1 MLHLSLTK
9 QVRKGYQPKR
19 TDIQKWLRQSL
30 LYTYKNITLDVS
42 IVNSIISAE
51 LNQQYRQKNYSTNVI
66 SLEYANTRDE
76 FAMLSGELILC
87 DEVIVKEAGEQNKTV
102 IAHYAHMVVHGM
114 LHLQGLDH
122 QNDAEAEYMEGLE
135 SKIMNGLGFPNPY

>member
-9 QVRKGYQPKR
+9 QVRKAYQPKR
-19 TDIQKWLRQSL
+19 TDVQKWLRQSL
-30 LYTYKNITLDVS
+30 IYTYKNITLDVS
-42 IVNSIISAE
+42 IVSSSICAQ
-51 LNQQYRQKNYSTNVI
+51 LNQDYRQKNYPTNVI

-76 FAMLSGELILC
+76 FSMLSGELILC
-87 DEVIVKEAGEQNKTV
+87 DEVIVKEAQEQNKTV
-102 IAHYAHMVVHGM
+102 IAHYAHMMVHGM

-135 SKIMNGLGFPNPY
+135 SKIMNELGFPNPY

>member
-9 QVRKGYQPKR
+9 QVRKIYQPKR
-19 TDIQKWLRQSL
+19 VDIQKWLRQSL

-42 IVNSIISAE
+42 VVNSLVSAE
-51 LNQQYRQKNYSTNVI
+51 LNQQYRQKNYPTNVI
-66 SLEYANTRDE
+66 SLEYGNTRDE
-76 FAMLSGELILC
+76 FSMLSGELILC
-87 DEVIVKEAGEQNKTV
+87 DEVIVKEAQEQNKTV

-122 QNDAEAEYMEGLE
+122 QNDTEAEYMEGLE
-135 SKIMNGLGFPNPY
+135 SKIMNGLGFINPY